1 MVTAP
6 KDPTI
11 EFPLRLRQALDAAGF
26 LPEGEGRQ
34 QQIAT
39 RFKVSQQA
47 AGKWLR
53 GETLPEFKRVIEIAV
68 ATGFTVDWL
77 MTGRGPERALRKDE
91 LVRMDEHGEVTVLRF
106 QDSSAGAEA
115 RAALTTGHAAS
126 SYQVVRH
133 DPVILLDMIAGAV
146 APFGLEVTEASR
158 IDAQRGL
165 LLHATWK
172 AQPVQLGS
180 RFQVVKRG
188 GEISTP
194 DLPGRMDDDDSAD
207 EDDGDVAEPG

>member
-6 KDPTI
+6 KDPTF
-11 EFPLRLRQALDAAGF
+11 EFPLRLRKALDAAGF
-26 LPEGEGRQ
+26 PPEGDGRQ

-68 ATGFTVDWL
+68 ETGFTVDWL

-91 LVRMDEHGEVTVLRF
+91 MVRMDEHGEVTVLRF
-106 QDSSAGAEA
+106 QDSSAGNEA
-115 RAALTTGHAAS
+115 HHVLTTAHPAS

-133 DPVILLDMIAGAV
+133 DPAIVVDVIAGAI
-146 APFGLEVTEASR
+146 APFGLEVTAASR

-165 LLHATWK
+165 VLRAMWK
-172 AQPVQLGS
+172 PEQARTGALFNVLT
-180 RFQVVKRG
+180 RG
-188 GEISTP
+188 NLPSP
-194 DLPGRMDDDDSAD
+194 NLPGEMEEDAAAD
-207 EDDGDVAEPG
+207 EDGRAPD